1 MHVTGS
7 AWREPRNSGAYIR
20 MCWDSRCS
28 CRARACGSTS
38 VRERVTTL
46 EVLASS
52 EERIRSEVEQ
62 RERSEQ
68 LLAEE
73 VRQRAEAEAK
83 LAAALAEIERL
94 RGGG

>member
-28 CRARACGSTS
+28 CRACGSTS

-46 EVLASS
+46 GVLASS

-73 VRQRAEAEAK
+73 VRLRIEAEAK

>member
-7 AWREPRNSGAYIR
+7 VWREPRNSGAYIR

-28 CRARACGSTS
+28 CRACGSTS

-46 EVLASS
+46 GVLASS